1 MKNYRLLSLLALL
14 LTLASPS
21 HSLAHCDT
29 LDGPVVVDAQ
39 AAFAAGDVTPVLKW
53 VKADREAEI
62 RTAFTEALAVRK
74 LSPAAAAF
82 ADRYFFETLVRIHRA
97 GEGAPYTGLKPAGS
111 GDAALVAADRA
122 IADGKI
128 DVLVS
133 EVTTKVDRVLRARYA
148 ELERGREH
156 RDHNVTA
163 GREFVAAYVSFI
175 HLYENLAGISEA
187 AAHHDPHQHE

>member
-1 MKNYRLLSLLALL
+1 MNNYRLLSLLASA
-14 LTLASPS
+14 LALAFPS
-21 HSLAHCDT
+21 RSFAHCDT

-62 RTAFTEALAVRK
+62 RTAFTEALAVRT

-82 ADRYFFETLVRIHRA
+82 ADRYFFETVVRIHRA

-111 GDAALVAADRA
+111 GDAALVVADRA
-122 IADGKI
+122 IAEGKI

-148 ELERGREH
+148 ELERSREH
-156 RDHNVTA
+156 RDHHVAA
-163 GREFVAAYVSFI
+163 GRAFVAAYVSFI
-175 HLYENLAGISEA
+175 HLYENLAGLSEA
-187 AAHHDPHQHE
+187 PAHHDAHQH

>member
-1 MKNYRLLSLLALL
+1 MKNYRLFSLLVSSLILALPVR
-14 LTLASPS
+14 SF
-21 HSLAHCDT
+21 AHCDT

-53 VKADREAEI
+53 VKADHEAEI

-74 LSPAAAAF
+74 LSPAAAAL
-82 ADRYFFETLVRIHRA
+82 ADRFFFETLVRIHRA

-128 DVLVS
+128 DALVN
-133 EVTTKVDRVLRARYA
+133 EVTTKVDRLLRARYA
-148 ELERGREH
+148 QLERTREH
-156 RDHNVTA
+156 RDHHVAA
-163 GREFVAAYVSFI
+163 GREFVAAYVNFI
-175 HLYENLAGISEA
+175 HLYENLAGLSDA
-187 AAHHDPHQHE
+187 PAHSDAHSHE